1 MSDIPIAAS
10 DRIIRNA
17 PGNAGLRVG
26 TDAAAELSAVLEE
39 YGADISEEAGKY
51 ARHAGRKTV
60 KASDIVLAT
69 K

>member
-26 TDAAAELSAVLEE
+26 TDAAAALSAVLEE
-39 YGADISEEAGKY
+39 YGAEISEEAGTY

-60 KASDIVLAT
+60 KASDIDLAT